1 MTNPTDGRWT
11 SLQVFSGQLATSD
24 LLSVVSPGNAA
35 QGINYGLRFS
45 NLATSIASAI
55 LPPNG
60 ATGTILFG
68 QGNASAPALLPVSG
82 DVLFVNGTTIATSTI
97 ATHVVTFAKMQQV
110 TGPSIIG
117 NVGTTL
123 ADLATITGTANQVL
137 RITSNGTSVGFGQIS
152 LTAAAVTGFLAVPL
166 GGTGTTAITSLGLVY
181 GNGTNALDVIP
192 AGTTAWPLVG
202 NNATTLPSF
211 QVLTIPGGGT
221 GTTTL
226 ALNRVL
232 IGNGT
237 STIASTNVA
246 TTGFP
251 LVGNGTSAPPGFA
264 LLGVVGGGIGTGTTT
279 PFAVLTGGTTATSQ
293 LQGLATTGASGFV
306 LTSQGA
312 TALPIWG
319 AAGAGTVTNVTGAG
333 VATGAVTTSG
343 SITVTAA
350 AQSDMTTATSTT
362 LVVTPGRQQFH
373 PSAAKFWVSFNGANG
388 STLVAYN
395 VTSVTRN
402 STGNYN
408 VNLSTAFA
416 TTEFALSLS
425 CGRSGGSNGFVTQ
438 DTDVA
443 INNVVRVLTV
453 NAAFATTDLTRVY
466 VVGWGT
472 Q

>member
-211 QVLTIPGGGT
+211 QVLTVPGGGT

-251 LVGNGTSAPPGFA
+251 LVGNGTSAAPGFA
-264 LLGVVGGGIGTGTTT
+264 ILGVVGGGIGTGTTT
-279 PFAVLTGGTTATSQ
+279 PYAVLTGGTTATTQVQS
-293 LQGLATTGASGFV
+293 LATTGTSGFV
-306 LTSQGA
+306 LTSQGSA
-312 TALPIWG
+312 ALPIWG
-319 AAGAGTVTNVTGAG
+319 SAGAGTVISVTGSG
-333 VATGAVTTSG
+333 IATGLVTTTG
-343 SITVTAA
+343 NITVTAA
-350 AQSDMTTATSTT
+350 TQADMTTATSTT
-362 LVVTPGRQQFH
+362 LAVVPGVVRFA
-373 PSAAKFWVSFNGANG
+373 PGAAKFWVVFNGANG
-388 STLVAYN
+388 STFVSYN
-395 VTSVTRN
+395 VSNVTRN

-416 TTEFALSLS
+416 TTQFCLSM
-425 CGRSGGSNGFVTQ
+425 GAGGSGGAIAFITNDSDVT
-438 DTDVA
+438 
-443 INNVVRVLTV
+443 INNVVRIISV
-453 NAAFATTDLTRVY
+453 NSIFGAFDPARVH
-466 VVGWGT
+466 VVGFGT